1 MWNETGDLNL
11 MMFAGKEV
19 RLLTILYKKHS
30 LAIVLLGCLLP
41 NDTYNLKDYLK
52 MSTMPTSMH
61 ESLEL
66 PPSTESAES
75 GRKILSRRDT
85 MHGLG

>member
-1 MWNETGDLNL
+1 MSFCLVT
-11 MMFAGKEV
+11 MVKTYITQIVF
-19 RLLTILYKKHS
+19 
-30 LAIVLLGCLLP
+30 VLLGCLLL

-75 GRKILSRRDT
+75 GRKILSRRET
-85 MHGLG
+85 MHGLR